1 MAGIK
6 GLAKDTAVYGLSSI
20 VGRFLNWCLVPLYTN
35 IFPESEYGVVTLV
48 YSVVALALIILTY
61 GMETGFFRFTN
72 HERWKDPME
81 VYSTSLISLV
91 CSSAIF
97 LLGVWCFL
105 GPATKAMQCEGHPSF
120 VLIMAAT
127 VAIDAF
133 TSIPFSYL
141 RYKKRPMRFAIL
153 RLVSIAVNIGL
164 NLFFLLLCPAIWKSH
179 PSVISWVYDPEFS
192 IGYIFLSNLL
202 ASVVTLA
209 LLAPELRG
217 FRWRFNFMLWREM
230 IVYSLPLLALG
241 VAGIMNQTI
250 DKILFPLL
258 WPDPSTSM
266 ELLGI
271 YGANTKIAIIMVMF
285 TQAFRFAYEPFIFSQ
300 NKQKGLDKLQSYRDA
315 MKYFIIFALLI
326 YMGVMFYLDILK
338 YFISPKYF
346 SGLKVVPVVM
356 MGDVFFGVFFNLSL
370 WYKLTDK
377 TVWGMWFSLLG
388 LAVTLALN
396 ALLVPVAGY
405 MGCAWAA
412 FCCYA
417 VMMLASYFVGRR
429 KHPVGYPLG
438 RIGFY
443 VVIAAALYI
452 VGIYMIDTA
461 EPWLNMG
468 LRTILLL
475 TYIIVVVRREHI
487 PLPLIRRR

>member
-1 MAGIK
+1 
-6 GLAKDTAVYGLSSI
+6 
-20 VGRFLNWCLVPLYTN
+20 
-35 IFPESEYGVVTLV
+35 
-48 YSVVALALIILTY
+48 
-61 GMETGFFRFTN
+61 
-72 HERWKDPME
+72 
-81 VYSTSLISLV
+81 
-91 CSSAIF
+91 
-97 LLGVWCFL
+97 
-105 GPATKAMQCEGHPSF
+105 
-120 VLIMAAT
+120 
-127 VAIDAF
+127 
-133 TSIPFSYL
+133 
-141 RYKKRPMRFAIL
+141 MRFAIL
-153 RLVSIAVNIGL
+153 RLISIAVNIGF
-164 NLFFLLLCPAIWKSH
+164 NLFFLLLCPVVWKSI
-179 PSVISWVYDPEFS
+179 PGLISWFYDPEFS

-209 LLAPELRG
+209 LLLPELRG
-217 FRWRFNFMLWREM
+217 FRWRFNGTLWREM
-230 IVYSLPLLALG
+230 IIYSLPLLALG
-241 VAGIMNQTI
+241 IAGIMNQTI
-250 DKILFPLL
+250 DKILFPVL
-258 WPDPSTSM
+258 WPDSSTSM
-266 ELLGI
+266 ELLGV

-300 NKQKGLDKLQSYRDA
+300 NKEKGLDKLQSYRDA

-370 WYKLTDK
+370 WYKLSDK

-396 ALLVPVAGY
+396 AVLVPMIGY

-417 VMMLASYFVGRR
+417 VMMLASYFVGRI

-443 VVIAAALYI
+443 VLSAAAMYL
-452 VGIYMIDTA
+452 VGMYAIDTTH
-461 EPWLNMG
+461 PWLNMS
-468 LRTILLL
+468 LRTVLLL
-475 TYIIVVVRREHI
+475 LYIAIVVRREHI
-487 PLPLIRRR
+487 PLPKLRRT